1 MPLSRRAIIHIGG
14 KKIKKIPKTNID
26 ARKLKLLKSVKDDLI
41 SDIF

>member
-14 KKIKKIPKTNID
+14 KKIKKIPKTNIG